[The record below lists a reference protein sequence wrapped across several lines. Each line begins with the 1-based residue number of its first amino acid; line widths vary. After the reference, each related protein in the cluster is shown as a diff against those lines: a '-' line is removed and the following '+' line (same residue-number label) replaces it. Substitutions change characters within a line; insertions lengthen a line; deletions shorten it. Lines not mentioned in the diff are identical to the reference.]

1 MRYYALMSQPE
12 YHKAREFAMFL
23 NYLIRRDF
31 KQELLGVK
39 RYVDPRVKGVST
51 KYIDVDGLLV
61 EKLVEYVKRIP
72 IPTGMFKVSVDR
84 VDKGYTSL
92 RLTVKAA

>member
-1 MRYYALMSQPE
+1 MKYFELMGQPE

-31 KQELLGVK
+31 KRELLGVK
-39 RYVDPRVKGVST
+39 RYVDPRVNGVST

-61 EKLVEYVKRIP
+61 EELVKYIKRIP

-84 VDKGYTSL
+84 VDKEYTSL

>member
-31 KQELLGVK
+31 KRELLGVK
-39 RYVDPRVKGVST
+39 RYVDPRVNGVST
-51 KYIDVDGLLV
+51 KYIAIDGLLV
-61 EKLVEYVKRIP
+61 EKLVEYIKRIP

-84 VDKGYTSL
+84 VEKGYTSL

>member
-61 EKLVEYVKRIP
+61 EELVKYIKRIP

-84 VDKGYTSL
+84 VEKGYISL

>member
-51 KYIDVDGLLV
+51 KYIAIDGLLV
-61 EKLVEYVKRIP
+61 EKLVEYIKRIP
-72 IPTGMFKVSVDR
+72 IPTGMFKVSADR

>member
-31 KQELLGVK
+31 KRELLGVK

-51 KYIDVDGLLV
+51 KYIAIDVLLV
-61 EKLVEYVKRIP
+61 EKLVEYIKRIP

>member
-31 KQELLGVK
+31 KRELLGVK

-84 VDKGYTSL
+84 VEKGYTSL

>member
-1 MRYYALMSQPE
+1 MRYLELMSQPE

-23 NYLIRRDF
+23 NHLIRRDF

-39 RYVDPRVKGVST
+39 RYVDPRVNGVST
-51 KYIDVDGLLV
+51 KYIDIDGLLV
-61 EKLVEYVKRIP
+61 EELVEYIRRIP
-72 IPTGMFKVSVDR
+72 IPTDQFKVSVDR
-84 VDKGYTSL
+84 VDKEYTSL

>member
-1 MRYYALMSQPE
+1 MRYLELMSQPE
-12 YHKAREFAMFL
+12 YGKAREFAMFL

-31 KQELLGVK
+31 KEELRGVK

-51 KYIDVDGLLV
+51 KYIDIDGLLV
-61 EKLVEYVKRIP
+61 EELVKYIRRIP
-72 IPTGMFKVSVDR
+72 IPTEMFKVSVDR
-84 VDKGYTSL
+84 VDKEYTSL